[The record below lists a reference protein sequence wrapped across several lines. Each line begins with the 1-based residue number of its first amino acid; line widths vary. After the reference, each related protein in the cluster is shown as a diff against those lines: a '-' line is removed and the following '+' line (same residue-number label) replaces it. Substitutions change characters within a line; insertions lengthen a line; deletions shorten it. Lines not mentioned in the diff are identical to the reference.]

1 MKKKEK
7 KKKINKI
14 VKSSYQC
21 GELKNILHFQTFK
34 KSFLPCQA
42 SLKYVGRVEGN
53 IKFFK
58 NDS

>member
-1 MKKKEK
+1 MKKKKK

-21 GELKNILHFQTFK
+21 RELKNILHFQTIK
-34 KSFLPCQA
+34 KSFLPRRA
-42 SLKYVGRVEGN
+42 SLKYFGRVEGN